1 MTLGP
6 TRAGAS
12 SASPFALSRHR
23 STRATRVI
31 DSFARPAPSYAR
43 ASPEARCADATP
55 LFLGEIPP
63 PPPLHRARA
72 HRRACVVV
80 ATRVRRPRAFDENNS
95 STSLT
100 RVRAPVDAT
109 RAPVVVIMRPLEE
122 AELEQVL
129 TKLFTF
135 VGKNI
140 ENVLQ
145 RADAPHS
152 LRLHKKRVYYVRDD
166 VMKRATSV
174 GRDQLVSLGTCVGK
188 FTHSDKFRLTI
199 GALDLLAAHAKYK
212 MWVKPTS
219 EMGFMYGNHLLK
231 SGLGRISENTPA
243 NAGVVIYSM
252 ADVPIGFG
260 VAAKSTQDCRKL
272 DPSAIVAYHLADVG
286 EYLRAEDTFV
296 PGKKD

>member
-1 MTLGP
+1 VSRLLV
-6 TRAGAS
+6 RAVARR
-12 SASPFALSRHR
+12 AL
-23 STRATRVI
+23 A
-31 DSFARPAPSYAR
+31 
-43 ASPEARCADATP
+43 
-55 LFLGEIPP
+55 
-63 PPPLHRARA
+63 RARA
-72 HRRACVVV
+72 RETVDALL
-80 ATRVRRPRAFDENNS
+80 S
-95 STSLT
+95 
-100 RVRAPVDAT
+100 RVRARSERFFERRAALCGDRDANRAASRSRRRRRSPHFAPRRARVDAPSPS
-109 RAPVVVIMRPLEE
+109 RARRARETPRRGRRTARLASVRALDAPRARAMRPLEE
-122 AELEQVL
+122 SELEQVL
-129 TKLFTF
+129 AKLFQF

-140 ENVLQ
+140 ERVLR

-152 LRLHKKRVYYVRDD
+152 LRLHKKRVYYVRDE
-166 VMKRATSV
+166 VMRRATSV
-174 GRDQLVSLGTCVGK
+174 GREQLVALGTCLGK

-199 GALDLLAAHAKYK
+199 GALDVLAAHAKYK

-252 ADVPIGFG
+252 ADVPVGFG

-296 PGKKD
+296 SGKKD

>member
-1 MTLGP
+1 
-6 TRAGAS
+6 
-12 SASPFALSRHR
+12 
-23 STRATRVI
+23 
-31 DSFARPAPSYAR
+31 
-43 ASPEARCADATP
+43 
-55 LFLGEIPP
+55 
-63 PPPLHRARA
+63 
-72 HRRACVVV
+72 
-80 ATRVRRPRAFDENNS
+80 
-95 STSLT
+95 
-100 RVRAPVDAT
+100 
-109 RAPVVVIMRPLEE
+109 MRPLEE
-122 AELEQVL
+122 SELAQVL
-129 TKLFTF
+129 AKLFQF

-140 ENVLQ
+140 ERVLR

-152 LRLHKKRVYYVRDD
+152 LRLHKKRVYYVRDE
-166 VMKRATSV
+166 VMRRATSV
-174 GRDQLVSLGTCVGK
+174 GREQLVALGTCLGK

-199 GALDLLAAHAKYK
+199 GALDVLAAHAKYK

-252 ADVPIGFG
+252 ADVPVGFG

-296 PGKKD
+296 SGKKD